1 MRDLVGMGGY
11 MGMWV
16 GARRPCHVYQIHN
29 HDTLGAEV
37 VIVAG
42 AEVHER
48 EWGANWGGVALS
60 KCSML
65 IILIQTR
72 RCKYTLKIVRAL

>member
-1 MRDLVGMGGY
+1 VRDLVGMGGY

-29 HDTLGAEV
+29 HDTLGVEV
-37 VIVAG
+37 VIVAD

-48 EWGANWGGVALS
+48 E
-60 KCSML
+60 
-65 IILIQTR
+65 
-72 RCKYTLKIVRAL
+72 